1 MEASEASEVLVEA
14 MVDMEVDMEA
24 DMVVTVVDMAG
35 KKIIVAQD
43 KFLLMR

>member
-1 MEASEASEVLVEA
+1 MEASEALEVLVEA

-35 KKIIVAQD
+35 KNIIVAHD
-43 KFLLMR
+43 KLLLMR